1 MKDFPDSNRRISQD
15 APGPFLGKVAD
26 ADQPFR
32 LKNLHYSTQVA
43 VTSSKKRRDLRAGQS
58 VGSHIPAVLIE
69 ERQGTII
76 SDEVVSEKILRRAK
90 SFSRQAPQPSAADFG
105 ARARKTFD
113 RTLRMFTARLADR
126 RFDPHPI
133 AHRVDFA
140 KRHTALHHA
149 ERAGVHAEEKD
160 TFAAGSVLAE
170 IHLVCAPRV
179 IEWIVNMCGGRGEP
193 QAINGR
199 TEFSCGSDHWGRDRM
214 AGHIVFVIKIALSLK
229 LENQQGKS
237 SPQKTRGR
245 ARSSLSLQEGHN
257 RAHQAGTAQV
267 RTG

>member
-1 MKDFPDSNRRISQD
+1 MAAMVGGIRPFIAYKPRRLRSRHKSRPYSKRLHLPGRLSRPVFVRRRTRRARMKNFPDPNRRISQD

-43 VTSSKKRRDLRAGQS
+43 VTSSKKRRDLRAGQF
-58 VGSHIPAVLIE
+58 VGGQIPAVLIE

-76 SDEVVSEKILRRAK
+76 GDEVVSEKIFGRAK
-90 SFSRQAPQPSAADFG
+90 SFRRQAPQPSAADFG

-113 RTLRMFTARLADR
+113 RTLRMFTTRLADR

-160 TFAAGSVLAE
+160 TFEAGAVLAD
-170 IHLVCAPRV
+170 IRLARAPRV
-179 IEWIVNMCGGRGEP
+179 IEWIVNMCGGRE
-193 QAINGR
+193 R
-199 TEFSCGSDHWGRDRM
+199 TQ
-214 AGHIVFVIKIALSLK
+214 AGH
-229 LENQQGKS
+229 
-237 SPQKTRGR
+237 
-245 ARSSLSLQEGHN
+245 
-257 RAHQAGTAQV
+257 
-267 RTG
+267 